1 MLRLQR
7 TCAALAVEAR
17 RLSHGCDPLRRRR
30 SHKRATS
37 VEAGHSSGQRRV
49 SPCIP
54 TTETNFMGAQGSAGV
69 AALLPSLKLWPN
81 GGRTARTGRE
91 AAPCA
96 ECPGSFANH
105 RARSTFQIDD
115 LRLTRRRCLVVHG
128 NKNLVTAVITVFPRH
143 GASSFRKSS
152 TSGGERHGFRPL
164 DLLVRMLQ
172 ARLQEVPRE
181 VELPLPS
188 TPTACPYSV
197 AGRPCVA
204 VARGAGSSPGVRVC
218 LWQAVPS
225 PLATSANRPSR
236 PPPSCGEDP

>member
-1 MLRLQR
+1 MKHPHPPP
-7 TCAALAVEAR
+7 VK
-17 RLSHGCDPLRRRR
+17 SRR

-37 VEAGHSSGQRRV
+37 VDAEHSSGPRRV

-81 GGRTARTGRE
+81 GGRTVRTGRE

-105 RARSTFQIDD
+105 RPRSTFQIDD
-115 LRLTRRRCLVVHG
+115 LRLTRRRCLAVHG

-143 GASSFRKSS
+143 DASSFRKSS
-152 TSGGERHGFRPL
+152 TSGGSDMASDLSICWCACFRHACKRSRARWTFLGLRRP
-164 DLLVRMLQ
+164 
-172 ARLQEVPRE
+172 
-181 VELPLPS
+181 
-188 TPTACPYSV
+188 PYAHTQWQV
-197 AGRPCVA
+197 VA
-204 VARGAGSSPGVRVC
+204 VARGAGFSAGVRLC
-218 LWQAVPS
+218 PRQAVAC

-236 PPPSCGEDP
+236 PPPYGGEDP